1 MSAAASSEAAEP
13 AAAAFSVRIHGADV
27 PVECS
32 PAAPG
37 LDLARCVKAKPFVDW
52 AAGLDAELAIQKVV
66 VQSVDYFGPRVGFL
80 KVEAVA
86 LFNGVR
92 VPGICFLR
100 GGAVSI
106 LVLLKCEGETWVVC
120 TRQPRV
126 PVGRAALLELP
137 AGMLDDSGAFAGV
150 AAKELAEETGIR
162 LRAEDLVDLS
172 ARALGLEEI
181 SGGSGSGGGG
191 GGGGGGSASAS
202 ASASATADAAAAAE
216 LRGRTTTAR
225 GMYPS
230 AGGCDEFLRLMF
242 HERNVT
248 RAELDAMRGKATGN
262 LEEGEVIVL
271 ELIRYDLLWRVCS
284 DAKALSSMLL
294 YERLRAAG
302 AL

>member
-1 MSAAASSEAAEP
+1 MDASAATAP
-13 AAAAFSVRIHGADV
+13 AADAASFSVRIHGADV

-162 LRAEDLVDLS
+162 LGAKDLVDLTD
-172 ARALGLEEI
+172 RALGLEK
-181 SGGSGSGGGG
+181 S
-191 GGGGGGSASAS
+191 GGGGGGSA
-202 ASASATADAAAAAE
+202 TADEVAAAE
-216 LRGRTTTAR
+216 LRSRTTIPR

-230 AGGCDEFLRLMF
+230 PGGCDEFLRLMF

-271 ELIRYDLLWRVCS
+271 DLIRYDLLWRVCS

-294 YERLRAAG
+294 YERLRTAG

>member
-1 MSAAASSEAAEP
+1 M
-13 AAAAFSVRIHGADV
+13 AAAAPAADADAASFSVSIHGADV
-27 PVECS
+27 SVECS

-37 LDLARCVKAKPFVDW
+37 LDLARCIKSKLFVDW

-162 LRAEDLVDLS
+162 LGAKDLVDLTD
-172 ARALGLEEI
+172 RTLDLEK
-181 SGGSGSGGGG
+181 S
-191 GGGGGGSASAS
+191 GGGGSAIAV
-202 ASASATADAAAAAE
+202 E
-216 LRGRTTTAR
+216 KPNK

-230 AGGCDEFLRLMF
+230 PGGCDEFLRLMF

>member
-1 MSAAASSEAAEP
+1 MDASAATAADAAS
-13 AAAAFSVRIHGADV
+13 FSVRIHGADV

-37 LDLARCVKAKPFVDW
+37 LDLARCIKAKPFVDW

-80 KVEAVA
+80 KIEAVA

-126 PVGRAALLELP
+126 PVGSAGLLELP

-162 LRAEDLVDLS
+162 LGAEDLKDLTKL
-172 ARALGLEEI
+172 ALDLDLEK
-181 SGGSGSGGGG
+181 S
-191 GGGGGGSASAS
+191 GGGGSAIAV
-202 ASASATADAAAAAE
+202 E
-216 LRGRTTTAR
+216 KPNKKC

-294 YERLRAAG
+294 YERLRTAG